1 MLVMGKN
8 AVRELLKGT
17 RKIFNVYAQEG
28 FQDKELINEF
38 QRKRSRYCR
47 RYLMFRPLIMIL
59 ILNW

>member
-28 FQDKELINEF
+28 EF
-38 QRKRSRYCR
+38 YSKKKKRGRNLAFKY
-47 RYLMFRPLIMIL
+47 
-59 ILNW
+59 